1 MKGFTNETKG
11 EKEMKKTI
19 YTGITFMVAATVF
32 ITSSI
37 ALAGENTELLSLCNQ
52 NKLACE
58 PKTQSENVLHTQIEQ
73 NLTNTISKSNYSHN
87 FPGEGSQVSQVKS
100 SHLYKTNIEFDVP
113 SNQLGESVNAAI
125 TEISKQEK
133 LFDSIIVVDPS
144 IQKLFLVRNLEIIGV
159 HGTSTGKKGL
169 SNISGSGG
177 TSTGLFHTGE
187 IIEGEAGE
195 RVKRW
200 GAQGVI
206 VDENDPADM
215 TTRLITLYGQE
226 AKNKNTLSR
235 GVYIH
240 GTNLRNSIGSP
251 DSHGCVRV
259 LESSAIEIAD
269 FIKEA
274 ETVQVYILNRPY
286 QG

>member
-1 MKGFTNETKG
+1 
-11 EKEMKKTI
+11 MKKTT
-19 YTGITFMVAATVF
+19 YTGITFIIVTTIF

-37 ALAGENTELLSLCNQ
+37 ALAGETTEPSFFCNESELKCGLKTRVESELNTQ
-52 NKLACE
+52 
-58 PKTQSENVLHTQIEQ
+58 TEQ
-73 NLTNTISKSNYSHN
+73 NFISNMNISDHSHN
-87 FPGEGSQVSQVKS
+87 FPGEGNQVNSVNNSPSLEPKV
-100 SHLYKTNIEFDVP
+100 EFDLP
-113 SNQLGESVNAAI
+113 SNLLGESVNAAI
-125 TEISKQEK
+125 TEISKQEQ

-144 IQKLFLVRNLEIIGV
+144 IQKLFLVRNLEIVGIY
-159 HGTSTGKKGL
+159 GTSTGKKGL

-187 IIEGEAGE
+187 IIEGDLGE

-200 GAQGVI
+200 GRQGVI

-226 AKNKNTLSR
+226 SKNKNTLSR

-240 GTNLRNSIGSP
+240 GTNLPNSIGSP

-259 LESSAIEIAD
+259 LESSAIEIAE
-269 FIKEA
+269 FVKEA

>member
-1 MKGFTNETKG
+1 MEPKG
-11 EKEMKKTI
+11 EKSMKKNI
-19 YTGITFMVAATVF
+19 YTGITFMVIATIF
-32 ITSSI
+32 ATSSI
-37 ALAGENTELLSLCNQ
+37 ALAGENTELSSLCND
-52 NKLACE
+52 NELECSSKE
-58 PKTQSENVLHTQIEQ
+58 QSESGLNNQTEQ
-73 NLTNTISKSNYSHN
+73 NLVVTIDTSNYSHN
-87 FPGEGSQVSQVKS
+87 FPGEGNQVNQIKNS
-100 SHLYKTNIEFDVP
+100 YAFETNIEFDIP
-113 SNQLGESVNAAI
+113 SNQLGESVNSAI
-125 TEISKQEK
+125 TEISKQEQ

-144 IQKLFLVRNLEIIGV
+144 LQKLFLVRNLEIVGIY
-159 HGTSTGKKGL
+159 GTSTGKKGL

-187 IIEGEAGE
+187 VIEGEIGE

-200 GAQGVI
+200 GAQGVL

-226 AKNKNTLSR
+226 SKNKNTLSR

-240 GTNLRNSIGSP
+240 GTNLTNSIGSP

-269 FIKEA
+269 FVKEA

-286 QG
+286 

>member
-1 MKGFTNETKG
+1 
-11 EKEMKKTI
+11 MKKTI
-19 YTGITFMVAATVF
+19 YTGITFMVITTIF

-37 ALAGENTELLSLCNQ
+37 ALAGENTGPLSPCNQ
-52 NKLACE
+52 NELECE
-58 PKTQSENVLHTQIEQ
+58 LKTQSENVLHTQTEQ
-73 NLTNTISKSNYSHN
+73 KFTSTINTINYSHN
-87 FPGEGSQVSQVKS
+87 FPGEGNQVNQIKGTHSVETNVK
-100 SHLYKTNIEFDVP
+100 FDVP
-113 SNQLGESVNAAI
+113 SNQLGESVNTAI
-125 TEISKQEK
+125 TEIIKQEQ

-187 IIEGEAGE
+187 VIEGEIGE
-195 RVKRW
+195 RIKRW
-200 GAQGVI
+200 GAQGVL
-206 VDENDPADM
+206 VDKNDPADM

-226 AKNKNTLSR
+226 SKNKNTLSR

-240 GTNLRNSIGSP
+240 GTNLPNSIGAP

-269 FIKEA
+269 FVKEA

>member
-1 MKGFTNETKG
+1 
-11 EKEMKKTI
+11 MKKTI
-19 YTGITFMVAATVF
+19 YTGITFMVISTIF
-32 ITSSI
+32 LTSSI
-37 ALAGENTELLSLCNQ
+37 ALAGENTEVLSPCSQ
-52 NKLACE
+52 NEFECE
-58 PKTQSENVLHTQIEQ
+58 PKTQSENGLHTQTEQ
-73 NLTNTISKSNYSHN
+73 NFVSTINIINYSHN
-87 FPGEGSQVSQVKS
+87 FPGEGNQVKNPRS
-100 SHLYKTNIEFDVP
+100 VETNVEFDIP
-113 SNQLGESVNAAI
+113 SDQLGESVNAAI
-125 TEISKQEK
+125 TEIIKQEK
-133 LFDSIIVVDPS
+133 LFDSIVVVDPS

-159 HGTSTGKKGL
+159 HSTSTGKKGL

-187 IIEGEAGE
+187 VIEGELGE

-240 GTNLRNSIGSP
+240 GTNLPNSIGSP

-269 FIKEA
+269 FVKEA
-274 ETVQVYILNRPY
+274 EAVQIYILNRPY
-286 QG
+286 QD

>member
-1 MKGFTNETKG
+1 
-11 EKEMKKTI
+11 MKKTT
-19 YTGITFMVAATVF
+19 YTGITFIIVTTIF

-37 ALAGENTELLSLCNQ
+37 ALAGETTESSFFCNESELKCGLKTRVESELNTQ
-52 NKLACE
+52 
-58 PKTQSENVLHTQIEQ
+58 TEQ
-73 NLTNTISKSNYSHN
+73 NFISNMNISDHSHN
-87 FPGEGSQVSQVKS
+87 FPGEGNQVNSVNNSPSLEPKV
-100 SHLYKTNIEFDVP
+100 EFDLP
-113 SNQLGESVNAAI
+113 SNLLGESVNAAI
-125 TEISKQEK
+125 TEISKQEQ

-144 IQKLFLVRNLEIIGV
+144 IQKLFLVRNLEIVGIY
-159 HGTSTGKKGL
+159 GTSTGKKGL

-187 IIEGEAGE
+187 IIEGDLGE

-200 GAQGVI
+200 GRQGVI

-226 AKNKNTLSR
+226 SKNKNTLSR

-240 GTNLRNSIGSP
+240 GTNLPNSIGSP

-259 LESSAIEIAD
+259 LESSAIEIAE
-269 FIKEA
+269 FVKEA